1 MADWILPNSSTPG
14 AVTGDAYMDAVQAK
28 VQRLSQGVN
37 IQLSGVGGT
46 ANAITA
52 TLDPAPI
59 SGLANGML
67 FVLPVSVTNTGAV
80 TLAINGGAA
89 ANVVDLL
96 GSALTAGRFPAGS
109 RQLLTYSDGAFIA
122 IGDSRIITNTLDYQ
136 AFTAS
141 GTWNKPVGTPGNAW
155 VFVEGWG
162 GGGGGRSNSGT
173 NGGGGGGGG
182 YISRMFR
189 ASQIP
194 SSVSVIVGAGGAV
207 NSNGTNSSFGSLAVF
222 PAGNTG
228 NDSASGTVGGRG
240 GGVTQASTADF
251 SGAVGGGYSAGASG
265 GASAFGFGSS
275 SYYGGGGGGGYATV
289 TSGSGNAA
297 ANGGSSYYGG
307 GGGGGLATVGG
318 TGSATANGGE
328 SVMAGGGGARGQAGF
343 TPAGG
348 GGRGAAGARGEVRVW
363 VIA

>member
-28 VQRLSQGVN
+28 VARLSQGVN

-46 ANAITA
+46 ANDITA

-59 SGLANGML
+59 SGLTNGML
-67 FVLPVSVTNTGAV
+67 FVLPVSVSNTGAV

-96 GSALTAGRFPAGS
+96 GAALTSGRFPAGS
-109 RQLLTYSDGAFIA
+109 RQLLTFSDGAFIS
-122 IGDSRIITNTLDYQ
+122 IGDSRIVTNILDYQ

-141 GTWNKPVGTPGNAW
+141 GTWAKPIGTPGNAW

-162 GGGGGRSNSGT
+162 GGGGGRTNSGT

-182 YISRMFR
+182 YMSRMFR
-189 ASQIP
+189 ASQIS

-207 NSNGTNSSFGSLAVF
+207 NSNGTNSSFGSLLTF
-222 PAGNTG
+222 PAGSTG
-228 NDSASGTVGGRG
+228 SDSTASNFRVGGTG
-240 GGVTQASTADF
+240 GGFVGATEDF
-251 SGAVGGGYSAGASG
+251 TGGGGGGYTSTSASSNFNTSG
-265 GASAFGFGSS
+265 YP
-275 SYYGGGGGGGYATV
+275 SYQGGGGGGGYNGATTGGAV
-289 TSGSGNAA
+289 SGGN
-297 ANGGSSYYGG
+297 SYWGG
-307 GGGGGLATVGG
+307 GGGGGARA
-318 TGSATANGGE
+318 TGSASEAGGT
-328 SVMAGGGGARGQAGF
+328 SVMAGAGGARGQAGF

-363 VIA
+363 VVA

>member
-14 AVTGDAYMDAVQAK
+14 VVTGDAYMDAVQAK
-28 VQRLSQGVN
+28 VARLSQGMN

-67 FVLPVSVTNTGAV
+67 FVLPVSVSNTGAV

-194 SSVSVIVGAGGAV
+194 SSVSVVVGAGGAV
-207 NSNGTNSSFGSLAVF
+207 NSNGTNSSFGSLLVF
-222 PAGNTG
+222 PAGWTG
-228 NDSASGTVGGRG
+228 SDSTSNLVRVGGNGGGVVGATEDFTGARGGGYTSATVASDFGTVGN
-240 GGVTQASTADF
+240 AS
-251 SGAVGGGYSAGASG
+251 YQ
-265 GASAFGFGSS
+265 
-275 SYYGGGGGGGYATV
+275 GGGGGGGYN
-289 TSGSGNAA
+289 GSTGGGAVAGGN
-297 ANGGSSYYGG
+297 SYWGG
-307 GGGGGLATVGG
+307 GGGGGARASGSASEAGG
-318 TGSATANGGE
+318 T
-328 SVMAGGGGARGQAGF
+328 SVVAGAGGARGQAGF